1 MLDKNTID
9 RIIEFLEDVQEFV
22 VGAWMAMMVVA
33 IVAWYIRN
41 L

>member
-1 MLDKNTID
+1 MLDKNRLN
-9 RIIEFLEDVQEFV
+9 RIIEFLENIQEFV
-22 VGAWMAMMVVA
+22 VGAWICMILAS